1 MERVFFMKKLLVVD
15 LQWQFQD
22 EGACTLF
29 PTVGYGCEL

>member
-22 EGACTLF
+22 EGAVSITS
-29 PTVGYGCEL
+29 V